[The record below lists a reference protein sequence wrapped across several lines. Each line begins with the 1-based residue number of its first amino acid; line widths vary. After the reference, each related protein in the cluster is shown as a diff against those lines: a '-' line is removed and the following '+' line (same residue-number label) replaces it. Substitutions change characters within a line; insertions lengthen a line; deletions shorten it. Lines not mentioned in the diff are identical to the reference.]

1 MVSSFMFQVSGSRIE
16 VVDQS
21 ENVETQSGFGF
32 RINGFKFHVSH
43 EWFQVSCFKFQVRE
57 IASSPNYFASS
68 IKSTP

>member
-1 MVSSFMFQVSGSRIE
+1 MFHVSGSRIE

-43 EWFQVSCFKFQVRE
+43 
-57 IASSPNYFASS
+57 
-68 IKSTP
+68 